1 MSERKSIGKAE
12 LEILKFIAESGE
24 TPVRVV
30 ADHFAETKGYVRPTV
45 LKMMERLRAK
55 GYLERSTVDDIFVYR
70 STADPEQLNQDLI
83 EDFVK
88 GPLDGS
94 VTPMVAYLVEQKDIS
109 KDDISRLKDLIS
121 KLEKEH
127 KND

>member
-1 MSERKSIGKAE
+1 MNQRKSIGNAE
-12 LEILKFIAESGE
+12 LEILKYIAETGE
-24 TPVRVV
+24 TPVRAV

-55 GYLERSTVDDIFVYR
+55 GYLERSTAGDVFVYR
-70 STADPEQLNQDLI
+70 STADPEQLNQGLV
-83 EDFVK
+83 EDFVR

-94 VTPMVAYLVEQKDIS
+94 ITPMVAYLVEQEDIS

-121 KLEKEH
+121 KLEKGA
-127 KND
+127 KK